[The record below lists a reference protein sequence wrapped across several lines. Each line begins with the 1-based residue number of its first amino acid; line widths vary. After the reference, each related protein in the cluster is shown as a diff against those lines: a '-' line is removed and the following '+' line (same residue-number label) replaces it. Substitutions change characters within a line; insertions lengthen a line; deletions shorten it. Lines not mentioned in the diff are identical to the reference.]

1 LKAAAGSTTITMK
14 VFTFVYFCCAAVTV
28 ALIVGIVLVVL
39 AIDGR

>member
-1 LKAAAGSTTITMK
+1 VK
-14 VFTFVYFCCAAVTV
+14 VLWLIYLCCVAVTV